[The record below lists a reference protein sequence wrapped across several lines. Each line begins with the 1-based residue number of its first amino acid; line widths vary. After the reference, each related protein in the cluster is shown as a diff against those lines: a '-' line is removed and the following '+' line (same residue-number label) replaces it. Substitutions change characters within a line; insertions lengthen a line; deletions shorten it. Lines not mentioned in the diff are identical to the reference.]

1 MSVFA
6 DQVSVMKAMP
16 TKCDSPISESQIP
29 QASVTTVLNIRGMKC
44 AGCVRAVENRLANL
58 EGVVSANVNLVTEVA
73 VVEAEPGAITAEQLA
88 TAVSQA
94 GFPTTPRNHGSEK
107 DAPTDLSAWVER
119 KRQEQ
124 QQQWRRL
131 SIAIILL
138 ILSGI
143 GHLKHFGWLTV
154 PVLSDLWFHAVLA
167 TVTLIGPAREILVDG
182 WQGMRRLAP
191 NMNTLVALG
200 SVSAY
205 LASVVALVFP
215 QLGWECFFDEPV
227 MLLSFILLGRT
238 LEQRARFR
246 AADALRSL
254 VELQPAIARLIS
266 DPSVADAAQ
275 TGVEVPASYVQE
287 GEWVQVLPG
296 EKIPA
301 DGEIVAGQS
310 TVDESM
316 LTGESMPVLKQPGD
330 AVVAGTLNQS
340 GAIAL
345 QVTGTGSDTVL
356 AQMIQLVETAQSRK
370 APIQRLADVISGY
383 FTYGVMTLATLT
395 FLFWYFVG
403 LPLWPGVM
411 DAALGPIHA
420 THTMTMQS
428 SELLI
433 SLKLAIAVMVIA
445 CPCAL
450 GLATPTAILVGSGM
464 GAERGLLIRGGDILE
479 TVHHLDMVVF
489 DKTGTLTLGQPQVT
503 DSLSFVD
510 DLSETDI
517 LQLAATVES
526 GTQHPLAVAVQRAAE
541 ERELQLLQAENFQ
554 TEAGLGITAA
564 VTWQDQSL
572 PCALGNQRWMEK
584 QEITL
589 PSEVLEQ
596 ATTLGDNGKTP
607 IFIALGDRLVG
618 LLAISDVLREDA
630 ADVVADLQQ
639 RGLSVKVLTG
649 DRKEV
654 ASAIA
659 SQLNLTPDQVIAEVS
674 PQEKVEAVRNLQN
687 QGQTVALVGDGINDA
702 PALAQADV
710 GISLNSG
717 TDIAMET
724 ADVILMRDQLSG
736 LLETIALSRSTFN
749 KIRQNLGWA
758 FAYNLIGIPLA
769 AGVLLPTAGFSL
781 SPAAAGGLMAFSS
794 VTVVLN
800 SLLLRRSAA

>member
-1 MSVFA
+1 
-6 DQVSVMKAMP
+6 
-16 TKCDSPISESQIP
+16 
-29 QASVTTVLNIRGMKC
+29 VTTVLNIRGMKC

-94 GFPTTPRNHGSEK
+94 GFPTTPRNHGSER

-119 KRQEQ
+119 KREEQ
-124 QQQWRRL
+124 RQQWRRL

-266 DPSVADAAQ
+266 DPSTADAAQ

-330 AVVAGTLNQS
+330 SVVAGTLNQS

-345 QVTGTGSDTVL
+345 RVTGIGSDTVL

-411 DAALGPIHA
+411 DAALGPIHD
-420 THTMTMQS
+420 THAMTMQS

-479 TVHHLDMVVF
+479 TVHHLDTVVF
-489 DKTGTLTLGQPQVT
+489 DKTGTLTVGQPQVT

-517 LQLAATVES
+517 LQIAATVES

-554 TEAGLGITAA
+554 TEAGLGITAT
-564 VTWQDQSL
+564 VTWQEQSL
-572 PCALGNQRWMEK
+572 PCALGNQRWME
-584 QEITL
+584 QQDVAI
-589 PSEVLEQ
+589 PSDVLEQ
-596 ATTLGDNGKTP
+596 ARTWGENGKTP
-607 IFIALGDRLVG
+607 IFVAWGNRLVG
-618 LLAISDVLREDA
+618 LLAIADVLREDA

-654 ASAIA
+654 ATAIA

-674 PQEKVEAVRNLQN
+674 PQEKVEAVRNLQDK
-687 QGQTVALVGDGINDA
+687 GQTVALVGDGINDA

-736 LLETIALSRSTFN
+736 LLETIALSRATFN

-758 FAYNLIGIPLA
+758 FAYNLVGIPLA
-769 AGVLLPTAGFSL
+769 AGVLLPTVGFSL

>member
-1 MSVFA
+1 M
-6 DQVSVMKAMP
+6 QVLPQQTDHP
-16 TKCDSPISESQIP
+16 TSESNGNG
-29 QASVTTVLNIRGMKC
+29 QARDTVVLNVSGMKC
-44 AGCVRAVENRLANL
+44 AGCVRAVENRLTNL
-58 EGVVSANVNLVTEVA
+58 EGVTSATVNLVTEVA
-73 VVEAEPGAITAEQLA
+73 VVEARAGAYTPQQLA
-88 TAVSQA
+88 EEVTQV
-94 GFPTTPRNHGSEK
+94 GFPTTPRNVDGKGGPAS
-107 DAPTDLSAWVER
+107 DLSAWVER

-131 SIAIILL
+131 AVAVVLL
-138 ILSGI
+138 VLSAI

-154 PVLSDLWFHAVLA
+154 PVLSDLWFHAMLA

-182 WQGMRRLAP
+182 WQGLRRLAP

-254 VELQPAIARLIS
+254 VELQPAMARLIS
-266 DPSVADAAQ
+266 DPATAEAAQ
-275 TGVEVPASYVQE
+275 AGVEVPASYVQV

-301 DGEIVAGQS
+301 DGEIVAGRS

-316 LTGESMPVLKQPGD
+316 LTGESMPVLKQPGE

-345 QVTGTGSDTVL
+345 RVTGTGKDTVL

-403 LPLWPGVM
+403 LSLWPGAM
-411 DAALGPIHA
+411 DAALGAVHD
-420 THTMTMQS
+420 THMMTMQS
-428 SELLI
+428 SELLV

-479 TVHHLDMVVF
+479 TVHHLDTVIF
-489 DKTGTLTLGQPQVT
+489 DKTGTLTVGKPQVT
-503 DSLSFVD
+503 DIVPMMEN
-510 DLSETDI
+510 LSESEL

-526 GTQHPLAVAVQRAAE
+526 GTQHPLAMAVQQAAK
-541 ERELQLLQAENFQ
+541 ERELDFLQAIDFR
-554 TEAGLGITAA
+554 TEAGLGVAA
-564 VTWQDQSL
+564 QLTWQGQPV
-572 PCALGNQRWMEK
+572 PCVIGSKGWLSKAG
-584 QEITL
+584 ITFG
-589 PSEVLEQ
+589 PEVLEQ
-596 ATTLGDNGKTP
+596 ANAFGKQGKTA
-607 IFIALGDRLVG
+607 IFVALDNRLAG
-618 LLAISDVLREDA
+618 ILAVADVLREDA
-630 ADVVADLQQ
+630 AAVVTELQR
-639 RGLSVKVLTG
+639 RGLQVNVLTG
-649 DRKEV
+649 DRRQV
-654 ASAIA
+654 ADAIA
-659 SQLNLTPDQVIAEVS
+659 TQLNLSTDRVIAEVS
-674 PQEKVEAVRNLQN
+674 PQGKVDSVQALQN
-687 QGQTVALVGDGINDA
+687 QGHTIALVGDGINDA

-724 ADVILMRDQLSG
+724 ADIILMRDQLSG
-736 LLETIALSRSTFN
+736 LLETLALSRATFN

-758 FAYNLIGIPLA
+758 FAYNIVGIPLA
-769 AGVLLPTAGFSL
+769 AGILLPTAGFSL

-800 SLLLRRSAA
+800 SLLLRRVNLDRDLK

>member
-1 MSVFA
+1 M
-6 DQVSVMKAMP
+6 QVLPKQ
-16 TKCDSPISESQIP
+16 TDSSSPKTQDP
-29 QASVTTVLNIRGMKC
+29 QPCNTVVLNVSGMKC
-44 AGCVRAVENRLANL
+44 AGCVRAVESRLTHL
-58 EGVVSANVNLVTEVA
+58 EGVVSATVNLVTEVA
-73 VVEAEPGAITAEQLA
+73 VVEAQSGTVTPEQLA
-88 TAVSQA
+88 EEVTQA
-94 GFPTTPRNHGSEK
+94 GFPTTPRSGDSADGS
-107 DAPTDLSAWVER
+107 ASDLSAWVER

-131 SIAIILL
+131 VIAIILL
-138 ILSGI
+138 ILSAI

-254 VELQPAIARLIS
+254 VELQPAVARLIS
-266 DPSVADAAQ
+266 DPSTADVAQ
-275 TGVEVPASYVQE
+275 TGVEVPASYVQV

-301 DGEIVAGQS
+301 DGDIVAGQS

-345 QVTGTGSDTVL
+345 RVTGTGSDTVL

-395 FLFWYFVG
+395 FLFWYFIG

-411 DAALGPIHA
+411 DAALGPIHD
-420 THTMTMQS
+420 THAMTMQS

-479 TVHHLDMVVF
+479 TVHHLDTVIF

-503 DSLSFVD
+503 DSLSCAE
-510 DLSETDI
+510 DLTESDI

-526 GTQHPLAVAVQRAAE
+526 GTQHPLAVAVQKAAE
-541 ERELQLLQAENFQ
+541 EQELPLLQAENFQ
-554 TEAGLGITAA
+554 TEAGLGITAS
-564 VTWQDQSL
+564 VIWQEQSL

-584 QEITL
+584 QEIAL

-596 ATTLGDNGKTP
+596 ATALGNNGKTP
-607 IFIALGDRLVG
+607 IFVALGERLVG
-618 LLAISDVLREDA
+618 LLAIADVLREDA
-630 ADVVADLQQ
+630 AEVVADLQQ

-649 DRKEV
+649 DRQEV
-654 ASAIA
+654 AVAISA
-659 SQLNLTPDQVIAEVS
+659 QLNLSRDQVIAEVS
-674 PQEKVEAVRNLQN
+674 PQEKVQAVRDLQDK
-687 QGQTVALVGDGINDA
+687 GHTVALVGDGINDA

-736 LLETIALSRSTFN
+736 LLETLTLSRATFN
-749 KIRQNLGWA
+749 KIRQNLAWA
-758 FAYNLIGIPLA
+758 FAYNLVGIPLA
-769 AGVLLPTAGFSL
+769 AGILLPTAGFSL

-800 SLLLRRSAA
+800 SLLLRRSAG

>member
-1 MSVFA
+1 M
-6 DQVSVMKAMP
+6 QVLPKQ
-16 TKCDSPISESQIP
+16 TDSSSTAARDSQP
-29 QASVTTVLNIRGMKC
+29 CETVVLNVSGMKC
-44 AGCVRAVENRLANL
+44 AGCVRAVENRLTNL
-58 EGVVSANVNLVTEVA
+58 EGVVAATVNLVTEVA
-73 VVEAEPGAITAEQLA
+73 VVEAKPGTATPEQLA
-88 TAVSQA
+88 EAVTEV
-94 GFPTTPRNHGSEK
+94 GFPTTPRSGEG
-107 DAPTDLSAWVER
+107 DRTATADLSAWVER

-124 QQQWRRL
+124 RQQWRRL
-131 SIAIILL
+131 TVAIVLL

-191 NMNTLVALG
+191 NMNTLVTLG

-205 LASVVALVFP
+205 LASVVALGFP

-254 VELQPAIARLIS
+254 VELQPAMARLIS
-266 DPSVADAAQ
+266 DPTVADVAQ
-275 TGVEVPASYVQE
+275 TGVEVPASYVQV

-310 TVDESM
+310 TVNESM
-316 LTGESMPVLKQPGD
+316 LTGESMPTLKQPGE

-345 QVTGTGSDTVL
+345 RVTGTGSDTVL

-395 FLFWYFVG
+395 FLFWYFIG

-411 DAALGPIHA
+411 DAALGPIHNA
-420 THTMTMQS
+420 HTMTMQS

-479 TVHHLDMVVF
+479 TVHHLDTVVF

-503 DSLSFVD
+503 DSLSLVE
-510 DLSETDI
+510 DLTTADI
-517 LQLAATVES
+517 LRLAATVEI
-526 GTQHPLAVAVQRAAE
+526 GTQHPIAVAVRRATE
-541 ERELQLLQAENFQ
+541 EQELTLLQAKDFQ
-554 TEAGLGITAA
+554 TEAGRGITAV
-564 VTWQDQSL
+564 VTWHDQDL
-572 PCALGNQRWMEK
+572 PCALGNQRWIEQ
-584 QEITL
+584 QEIVI
-589 PSEVLEQ
+589 PAQVLDQ
-596 ATTLGDNGKTP
+596 AKTFGDGGKTA

-618 LLAISDVLREDA
+618 LLAVSDVLRKDA
-630 ADVVADLQQ
+630 ADVVAHLQQ
-639 RGLSVKVLTG
+639 RELMVKMVTG
-649 DRKEV
+649 DRQEV
-654 ASAIA
+654 AAAIA
-659 SQLNLTPDQVIAEVS
+659 AQLNLSADQVIAEVS
-674 PQEKVEAVRNLQN
+674 PQEKVEAVRSLQD
-687 QGQTVALVGDGINDA
+687 QGHTVALIGDGINDA

-736 LLETIALSRSTFN
+736 LLETLTLSRATFN
-749 KIRQNLGWA
+749 KIRQNLAWA
-758 FAYNLIGIPLA
+758 FAYNLVGIPLA
-769 AGVLLPTAGFSL
+769 AGILLPTAGFSL

-800 SLLLRRSAA
+800 SLLLRRQG